1 MKQFDP
7 SMLFHISAIDEY
19 RKLCYDKK
27 DGAVIVNIGGQ
38 SIISQKYCPAY
49 LQIYIGGMR
58 NEILS
63 QMWSTV

>member
-19 RKLCYDKK
+19 RKLCYNKK

-49 LQIYIGGMR
+49 L
-58 NEILS
+58 
-63 QMWSTV
+63 

>member
-27 DGAVIVNIGGQ
+27 DDAVIVNIDEQ
-38 SIISQKYCPAY
+38 SIISQKKSV
-49 LQIYIGGMR
+49 LDIYR
-58 NEILS
+58 F
-63 QMWSTV
+63 T

>member
-1 MKQFDP
+1 MKQFD
-7 SMLFHISAIDEY
+7 SRTLSAFLNSAIDEY

-49 LQIYIGGMR
+49 L
-58 NEILS
+58 
-63 QMWSTV
+63 

>member
-38 SIISQKYCPAY
+38 SIISQKYA
-49 LQIYIGGMR
+49 LHSSVNSAER
-58 NEILS
+58 L
-63 QMWSTV
+63 

>member
-19 RKLCYDKK
+19 RKLCYD
-27 DGAVIVNIGGQ
+27 GAVIVNIGGQ

-49 LQIYIGGMR
+49 L
-58 NEILS
+58 
-63 QMWSTV
+63 